1 MSYNYVINLT
11 FYAGS
16 TDKEDTDRRT
26 IVVASDK
33 PVCKKAW
40 ERSFQIVNERL
51 SDDKD
56 GDSVYAREGLNIDTL
71 IAHFAKEGFAKEV
84 VDSECLEYPVI
95 INGIYDII
103 QWQ

>member
-11 FYAGS
+11 FYMGRS
-16 TDKEDTDRRT
+16 DRRT
-26 IVVASDK
+26 IVVTSDK

-40 ERSFQIVNERL
+40 ERSFQIVNEKL
-51 SDDKD
+51 SNYRD

-84 VDSECLEYPVI
+84 VDSECLNYPVT

-103 QWQ
+103 QVQ